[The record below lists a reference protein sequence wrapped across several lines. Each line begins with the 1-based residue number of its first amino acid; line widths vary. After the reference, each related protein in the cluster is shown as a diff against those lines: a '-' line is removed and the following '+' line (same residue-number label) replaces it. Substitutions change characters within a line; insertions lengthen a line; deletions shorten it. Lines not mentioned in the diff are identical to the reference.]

1 MKRYGV
7 FKRLPNGSRWLVCPA
22 NDLTE
27 ARTKMLDSARKT
39 GIEHF
44 VYDFLVGNAVARVF
58 DDKKAAGSVVG

>member
-27 ARTKMLDSARKT
+27 AKTKMLDSARKT
-39 GIEHF
+39 GAEHF
-44 VYDFLVGNAVARVF
+44 VYDYLVANLVARSF
-58 DDKKAAGSVVG
+58 GDETGAGSVAG